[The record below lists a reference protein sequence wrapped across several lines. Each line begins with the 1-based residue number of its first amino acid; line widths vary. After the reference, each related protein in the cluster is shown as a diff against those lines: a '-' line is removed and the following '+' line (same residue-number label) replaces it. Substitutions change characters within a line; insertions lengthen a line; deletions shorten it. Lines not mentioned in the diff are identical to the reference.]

1 MPTRD
6 ERRDEAARH
15 IALVNGVFAKE
26 TEAAIASAKIYE
38 DGEGRELEL
47 PDPIFK
53 GTKTRVTTDFA
64 PSAVHRAKGKI
75 VVVDPASFTRPGGAY
90 EDGLFGPEQILC
102 ANSNLYPVLQA
113 MKSTYYNANRGYQC
127 GQLFTGRALYL
138 EDIVF
143 THNGDMKKADVLAI
157 AEPNRQRAL
166 ENHRSERECDKVLA
180 DRIEAIMRIAA
191 IHACETLIVSAF
203 GCGRETGNEDYTITL
218 FKNWIET
225 HPGSIGT
232 VVFAVPRVHFAA
244 FDAAF
249 GEPKAPVE
257 KNPALTHENE
267 DEDEDNFTLDFDL
280 PEGVSLRS

>member
-6 ERRDEAARH
+6 ERRDEAAKH
-15 IALVNGVFAKE
+15 VALVNGVFAKE
-26 TEAAIASAKIYE
+26 TKEAIASAQIYE

-47 PDPIFK
+47 PDPAFEE
-53 GTKTRVTTDFA
+53 TKTQVTTEFA
-64 PSAVHRAKGKI
+64 SSALHRAEGKI
-75 VVVDPASFTRPGGAY
+75 VVIDPASFTRPGGAY
-90 EDGLFGPEQILC
+90 EDGSFGPEQILC

-127 GQLFTGRALYL
+127 GQLFTGRSLYL

-157 AEPNRQRAL
+157 AEPNRQHAL

-180 DRIEAIMRIAA
+180 DRVEAIMRIAA
-191 IHACETLIVSAF
+191 AHTCETLIVGAF
-203 GCGRETGNEDYTITL
+203 GCGREAGSENYTITL
-218 FKNWIET
+218 FKNWIEA
-225 HPGSIGT
+225 HPGVIGT
-232 VVFAVPRVHFAA
+232 VVFAVPRLHFAA

-249 GEPKAPVE
+249 GQPKAPVE
-257 KNPALTHENE
+257 KKPVPAAEEE
-267 DEDEDNFTLDFDL
+267 DDFALDFDL